1 MNLVDVDG
9 RDGMLIGSGT
19 KQDPYI
25 VVATYYYQT
34 NSLNKEQID
43 GLKAAMADYNQSLLK
58 VKDKEGRD
66 VFVSFNLTL
75 QETDNPQEERL
86 KDFFTDLDGNPHY
99 FGNIVT
105 TEMNNNDRYGYATC
119 LEIGFS
125 ISKIQSGID
134 EGMNAKSLYKG
145 VAIHEIGHNLG
156 GDHSDKTT
164 VMQSVNTVIY
174 NSMDPNQNK
183 TLFSYPTFSKAFVK
197 KIFNRR
203 DSRNSTSIGAIWTK
217 KL

>member
-1 MNLVDVDG
+1 MRNSFSFLGIILLYLICSLSCSKQTETDVKLRAIEAYIQEDPS
-9 RDGMLIGSGT
+9 RALEELSLINI
-19 KQDPYI
+19 D
-25 VVATYYYQT
+25 
-34 NSLNKEQID
+34 SLQYAGEQ
-43 GLKAAMADYNQSLLK
+43 GLYSLLFSMAL
-58 VKDKEGRD
+58 DK
-66 VFVSFNLTL
+66 N
-75 QETDNPQEERL
+75 
-86 KDFFTDLDGNPHY
+86 Y
-99 FGNIVT
+99 
-105 TEMNNNDRYGYATC
+105 
-119 LEIGFS
+119 
-125 ISKIQSGID
+125 ID
-134 EGMNAKSLYKG
+134 IKSDSLIAPALSYYSHHG
-145 VAIHEIGHNLG
+145 D

>member
-1 MNLVDVDG
+1 MNRSQSDWTDNYATDQGSYGYDAAGNLASDSHKGLLFSYNLANLPSKVE
-9 RDGMLIGSGT
+9 GMGYNAGLTYSYGYLSDGT
-19 KQDPYI
+19 K
-25 VVATYYYQT
+25 T
-34 NSLNKEQID
+34 S
-43 GLKAAMADYNQSLLK
+43 ADC
-58 VKDKEGRD
+58 G
-66 VFVSFNLTL
+66 
-75 QETDNPQEERL
+75 
-86 KDFFTDLDGNPHY
+86 
-99 FGNIVT
+99 
-105 TEMNNNDRYGYATC
+105 A
-119 LEIGFS
+119 GFS